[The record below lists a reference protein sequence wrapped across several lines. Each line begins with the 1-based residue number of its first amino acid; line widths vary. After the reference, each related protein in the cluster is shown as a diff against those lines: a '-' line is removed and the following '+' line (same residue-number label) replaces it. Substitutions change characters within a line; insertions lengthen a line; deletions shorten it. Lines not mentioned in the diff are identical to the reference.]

1 MSSGPV
7 CPHIG
12 SVVCHRHHGVASVHP
27 SAAFSGWSHAWHFD
41 EAEYTVTLC
50 LQQAE
55 SGGEFR
61 FTPPLRSSSSDLA
74 IPAVTA
80 VLRAHGEGHF
90 SEPSVADLANFPE
103 SHISEFQP
111 GTLQIFGG
119 RYCLHRVEPVHG
131 GRDRLVAVLCFASEP
146 GVVNSRAVQE
156 MFWGRSVA
164 VPDVN

>member
-1 MSSGPV
+1 
-7 CPHIG
+7 
-12 SVVCHRHHGVASVHP
+12 
-27 SAAFSGWSHAWHFD
+27 
-41 EAEYTVTLC
+41 VTLC

-74 IPAVTA
+74 IPAVCTASRCYGQFIPCRSSLSTTCETIQIHPMCVCYQVTA